1 MCETLGS
8 MMNQH
13 CGKSRHLEPE
23 FFCME
28 MFLRVNLGPL
38 HLLESL
44 VDEILSNDFNKSYLR
59 KETRISQI
67 VSKGINKSTAIATF
81 HKINEKKSRFPMS
94 FWLISPN
101 QLQYVTETVCYVFRL
116 SHYLVY
122 F

>member
-1 MCETLGS
+1 
-8 MMNQH
+8 MMNHH

-67 VSKGINKSTAIATF
+67 VSKDINKSTAIATF
-81 HKINEKKSRFPMS
+81 QKNNEKE
-94 FWLISPN
+94 ISIS
-101 QLQYVTETVCYVFRL
+101 YVFL
-116 SHYLVY
+116 AY
-122 F
+122 

>member
-13 CGKSRHLEPE
+13 CGKSRHLKPE
-23 FFCME
+23 FFSME

-59 KETRISQI
+59 KDARISQI
-67 VSKGINKSTAIATF
+67 VSKDINKSTAIATF
-81 HKINEKKSRFPMS
+81 QKNNEKE
-94 FWLISPN
+94 ISIS
-101 QLQYVTETVCYVFRL
+101 YVFL
-116 SHYLVY
+116 AY
-122 F
+122 